1 MDELLFSSDGVI
13 IYVSILIL
21 KGCVSVRDY
30 RKETE
35 ERVNYIKKLIEESH
49 ASGIVFGNSGGKD
62 CALVGILCKMACD
75 NTVCI
80 QMPCHSKQ
88 NFGSDMDDALAV
100 AKKFNISH
108 RTFDLT
114 PVREA
119 MLNMM
124 GDEVELNSQ
133 ALVNLPPRLRM
144 TTLYTVAAAENRLVA
159 GTGNRS
165 ERYMGYFTKHG
176 DGACDF
182 NPISDLTVTEVYEFL
197 RHLDAPASVI
207 EKAPSAGLYEGQTD
221 EKDMGVT
228 YAEIDEYIISG
239 TGKPESIEIIN
250 RYHSRS
256 AHKRRPTNMF
266 ME

>member
-1 MDELLFSSDGVI
+1 M
-13 IYVSILIL
+13 
-21 KGCVSVRDY
+21 RDY
-30 RKETE
+30 KRETE
-35 ERVNYIKKLIEESH
+35 ERVSYIKELVKNSG

-80 QMPCHSKQ
+80 QMPCLSKQ

-100 AKKFNISH
+100 AKKFNISN

-114 PVREA
+114 NVRAAVLE
-119 MLNMM
+119 MI
-124 GDEVELNSQ
+124 GDEAELNNN

-197 RHLDAPASVI
+197 RYLGAPESVI
-207 EKAPSAGLYEGQTD
+207 TKAPSAGLYEGQTD
-221 EKDMGVT
+221 EADMGIS
-228 YAEIDEYIISG
+228 YAKIDEFLL
-239 TGKPESIEIIN
+239 TGKATEDDLAIIN

-256 AHKRRPTNMF
+256 EHKRKPTNMF
-266 ME
+266 RDVKD

>member
-1 MDELLFSSDGVI
+1 
-13 IYVSILIL
+13 
-21 KGCVSVRDY
+21 
-30 RKETE
+30 
-35 ERVNYIKKLIEESH
+35 
-49 ASGIVFGNSGGKD
+49 
-62 CALVGILCKMACD
+62 
-75 NTVCI
+75 
-80 QMPCHSKQ
+80 
-88 NFGSDMDDALAV
+88 MDDALAV
-100 AKKFNISH
+100 AKKFNIAH

-119 MLNMM
+119 VLNMM
-124 GDEVELNSQ
+124 GDEVTLNNN

-197 RHLDAPASVI
+197 RFLDAPASVI

-221 EKDMGVT
+221 EKDMG
-228 YAEIDEYIISG
+228 IS
-239 TGKPESIEIIN
+239 
-250 RYHSRS
+250 
-256 AHKRRPTNMF
+256 
-266 ME
+266 